1 VPNSPEF
8 RDVVDAVTT
17 AISELRIPGAALGI
31 LADGREEHAAIG
43 LSSLS
48 SLRPVTDNTL
58 FQIASITKTFTA
70 TAIWRLIGRGALDL
84 DAPVRRYLPGLRLQ
98 DETTA
103 ATVTVANLL
112 SHTAG
117 WYGDQ
122 VFDDSDG
129 DDALARYVDQ
139 RLPQQPQLFACGELF
154 SYSNSAFQLLGRLIE
169 VATGTTFHQAMGR
182 LVFAPLGL
190 DDTLLDRKAVLER
203 PYADGHTAMPV
214 NGRDAVLVQTPVWLP
229 RCVDPAGGIWST
241 TRDVLRYA
249 RAHFDD
255 PALAIMQEPVVDVP
269 GLDLRMGR
277 SWFVQDSGGLRA
289 ISHNGDTSG
298 QHSVLV
304 LVPEHRFAFVVLL
317 NGQPGAV
324 AALTTLDEALSRYPG
339 LAPLSGK
346 VGLMRALL
354 APSPTTPP
362 PGPLSADQL
371 DPYVGRYVDPGQT
384 TTFRLVGDPPGGLET
399 EVELTPAPGSWEP
412 AFASPP
418 KPPSAVTFQA
428 PDLAVADGVRIP
440 FVRNAN
446 SEIGWMGDGL
456 RLRPRS

>member
-1 VPNSPEF
+1 MPSMASPAF
-8 RDVVDAVTT
+8 RDVISTLT
-17 AISELRIPGAALGI
+17 AAMTEFRIPGAALGI
-31 LADGREEHAAIG
+31 LAEGREEHATIG
-43 LSSLS
+43 LASLA
-48 SLRPVTDNTL
+48 SLQPVTDDTL

-70 TAIWRLIGRGALDL
+70 TAIWRLIDRGILDL

-103 ATVTVANLL
+103 QTVTVANLL
-112 SHTAG
+112 EHTAG

-129 DDALARYVDQ
+129 DDALARYVEQ
-139 RLPQQPQLFACGELF
+139 RLPEQPQLFTCGELF
-154 SYSNSAFQLLGRLIE
+154 SYNNSAFQLLGRLIE
-169 VATGTTFHQAMGR
+169 VATGTTFHEAMGR
-182 LVFAPLGL
+182 LLFAPLGL
-190 DDTLLDRKAVLER
+190 GDTLLDRKAVLER

-214 NGRDAVLVQTPVWLP
+214 NGREAVLVQTPVWLP

-241 TRDVLRYA
+241 TRDVLHYA
-249 RAHFDD
+249 QAHFDD
-255 PALAIMQEPVVDVP
+255 PSLAVMQEPVVDVP
-269 GLDLRMGR
+269 GLNLKMGR
-277 SWFVQDSGGLRA
+277 SWFIQESGGLRA

-304 LVPEHRFAFVVLL
+304 LVPEHRFVFVALL

-324 AALTTLDEALSRYPG
+324 AALAALDEALSRYPG
-339 LAPLSGK
+339 LEPLSGQ

-354 APSPTTPP
+354 APTQ
-362 PGPLSADQL
+362 SADQL
-371 DPYVGRYVDPGQT
+371 KPDQLQPYAGRYVDPGKT
-384 TTFRLVGDPPGGLET
+384 TTFRLVGDPPQSMES
-399 EVELTPAPGSWEP
+399 EADLTPAPGAWEP

-418 KPPSAVTFQA
+418 KPPSAVAFPA
-428 PDLAVADGVRIP
+428 LDLAVVDGVRIP

-446 SEIGWMGDGL
+446 ADIGWMGEGL